1 MSWVLFTISRN
12 WLYRGSLYR
21 GLSSISHFSSS
32 WHCLEAKSRLQSD
45 WANKKNTRTD
55 LGHVLNTKIILHLKC
70 IAIYSKYL
78 GGMYIGYIKKLLWI
92 VAIREYCDENSKKIL
107 CKDKKGRKKWW
118 PQVWKNL
125 LLSLFLEDDSGG
137 CSLLWAKTIICNFFQ
152 KLRLPHKSYFGQ
164 LRVRASFSL
173 FMIYSGECCIRQ
185 FVARELKR
193 FATTFAL
200 K

>member
-1 MSWVLFTISRN
+1 M
-12 WLYRGSLYR
+12 
-21 GLSSISHFSSS
+21 
-32 WHCLEAKSRLQSD
+32 
-45 WANKKNTRTD
+45 
-55 LGHVLNTKIILHLKC
+55 HLKC

-137 CSLLWAKTIICNFFQ
+137 CSLLLWAKTIICNFFQ